1 MLLDHGL
8 LSKALELGAFS
19 TMPKLMGEKPDKT
32 REEKAAD
39 KKEEAAQAADELEK
53 ADADAESE
61 ERFIER
67 VEAFVREALAEAE
80 GQGSSSRDAYK
91 DDLVYNERK
100 KVIAEF
106 SKRGYK
112 KCHSCKASVES
123 LSSPPP
129 PTRN

>member
-1 MLLDHGL
+1 M

-19 TMPKLMGEKPDKT
+19 SLPKLAGEKPDKT
-32 REEKAAD
+32 REDKAAD
-39 KKEEAAQAADELEK
+39 KRAAEDELEK

-67 VEAFVREALAEAE
+67 VEAFVKQALAEAK
-80 GQGSSSRDAYK
+80 GLGSSSRDAYK

-112 KCHSCKASVES
+112 KCHSCKASVFRDQAFHERLRS
-123 LSSPPP
+123 
-129 PTRN
+129 